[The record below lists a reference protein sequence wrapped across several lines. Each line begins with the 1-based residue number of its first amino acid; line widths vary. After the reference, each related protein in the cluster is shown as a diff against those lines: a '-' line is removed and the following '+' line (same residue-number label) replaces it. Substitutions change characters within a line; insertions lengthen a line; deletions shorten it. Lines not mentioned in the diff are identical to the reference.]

1 MSIKSKKVKKMQN
14 TIEFYKPSVQ
24 ENTKKYIDD
33 VLNFSDNGK
42 VEKLENAVKKFIGC
56 DNALA
61 TTSGTAALHLAMCA
75 LDFKRGDKVI
85 CSINVFPSVPQAVRH
100 FDAEPIFIDIE
111 GKDYNID
118 LVNLEAALKKNKS
131 KKLKA
136 IILNHMAGN
145 IVDLEAVYALAKEYN
160 VKVIEDASNA
170 MGAKYKGNYIGNTGA
185 DIAVFSFAPHL
196 CNSTVNG
203 GILICKEES
212 VHIRAQLL
220 GFHGMQNR
228 HCDIFGSVNYIY
240 DVVDIGW
247 KYDLS
252 QIEAAYCLAEF
263 EAINE
268 TLARRKE
275 IANMY
280 TKELTGVDH
289 VSLPEIADGAVV
301 SQYIVEIDKNR
312 DHFVGQLKNEGINIS
327 VHYMP
332 LHLTEYYKQKYS
344 MKVFDYS
351 VALGCFQRVMSLPMY
366 ASLSNDD
373 VKRVCEAIKK
383 VADAHI

>member
-1 MSIKSKKVKKMQN
+1 MQN
-14 TIEFYKPSVQ
+14 TVEFFKPSIQ

-33 VLNFSDNGK
+33 VLTFSDNRK
-42 VEKLENAVKKFIGC
+42 VEKLESAFKNFIGC
-56 DNALA
+56 ENALA
-61 TTSGTAALHLAMCA
+61 TTSGTSALHLAMCA

-85 CSINVFPSVPQAVRH
+85 CSINVFPSIPESVRH
-100 FDAEPIFIDIE
+100 FDAEPIFVDIE
-111 GKDYNID
+111 GENYNIEI
-118 LVNLEAALKKNKS
+118 VKLEEALRKNKS

-136 IILNHMAGN
+136 VIINHMAGH
-145 IVDLEAVYALAKEYN
+145 IMDLEAVYALAKEYN

-185 DIAVFSFAPHL
+185 DITVFSFAPHL

-203 GILICKEES
+203 GILVCKEKSIDE
-212 VHIRAQLL
+212 RARLL
-220 GFHGMQNR
+220 GFHGMYNR

-252 QIEAAYCLAEF
+252 QLEAAFCLAEF
-263 EAINE
+263 EALNQTIE
-268 TLARRKE
+268 RRQE
-275 IANMY
+275 IAKTYN
-280 TKELTGVDH
+280 EQLAGVDH
-289 VSLPEIADGAVV
+289 VTLPNLRDDDIV

-312 DHFVGQLKNEGINIS
+312 DHFVNELKKEGVNIS

-351 VALGCFQRVMSLPMY
+351 VALGAFQRVMSLPIYPSMTN
-366 ASLSNDD
+366 AE
-373 VKRVCEAIKK
+373 VMHVCEAVKK

>member
-1 MSIKSKKVKKMQN
+1 MQN
-14 TIEFYKPSVQ
+14 TIEFYKPSIQ

-33 VLNFSDNGK
+33 VLSFSDNGK
-42 VEKLENAVKKFIGC
+42 VEKLETAVKKFIGC
-56 DNALA
+56 EHALA

-100 FDAEPIFIDIE
+100 FDAEPIFVDIE
-111 GKDYNID
+111 DKEYNLN
-118 LVNLEAALKKNKS
+118 LVKLEAALKKNKS

-136 IILNHMAGN
+136 IVLNHMAGN
-145 IVDLEAVYALAKEYN
+145 IVDLEAVYALASEYK

-170 MGAKYKGNYIGNTGA
+170 MGAKYNGKYIGNTGA
-185 DIAVFSFAPHL
+185 DITVFSFAPHL

-212 VHIRAQLL
+212 VHKRAELL
-220 GFHGMQNR
+220 AFHGMQNR
-228 HCDIFGSVNYIY
+228 HCDAFGAVNYIY

-263 EAINE
+263 EALEI

-275 IANMY
+275 IAKMY
-280 TKELTGVDH
+280 TEALSGVDH
-289 VSLPEIADGAVV
+289 VALPAFSEDAIF

-312 DHFVGQLKNEGINIS
+312 DHFVGQLKNEGVNIS

-366 ASLSNDD
+366 ASLTNDE

>member
-1 MSIKSKKVKKMQN
+1 MQN
-14 TIEFYKPSVQ
+14 TIEFYKPSIQ
-24 ENTKKYIDD
+24 KNSKKYIDD
-33 VLNFSDNGK
+33 VLNFSDNKK
-42 VEKLENAVKKFIGC
+42 VEKLESAVKKFIGC
-56 DNALA
+56 ENALA

-85 CSINVFPSVPQAVRH
+85 CSINVFPSIPQAVRH
-100 FDAEPIFIDIE
+100 FDAEPIFVDIE
-111 GKDYNID
+111 EKDYNMD
-118 LVNLEAALKKNKS
+118 LGSLEAALKKNKS

-136 IILNHMAGN
+136 IVVNHMAGN
-145 IVDLEAVYALAKEYN
+145 VVDLDRVYALAAEYK

-170 MGAKYKGNYIGNTGA
+170 MGAKYKGSYIGNTGA
-185 DIAVFSFAPHL
+185 DITVFSFAPHL

-203 GILICKEES
+203 GILICKDEA
-212 VHIRAQLL
+212 VHKRAELL
-220 GFHGMQNR
+220 SFHGMQNR
-228 HCDIFGSVNYIY
+228 HCDTFGSVDYIY

-263 EAINE
+263 EALE
-268 TLARRKE
+268 KTLKRRRE
-275 IANMY
+275 IAKIY
-280 TKELTGVDH
+280 SRELKGVDH
-289 VSLPEIADGAVV
+289 VSLPDISEEAVV

-312 DHFVGQLKNEGINIS
+312 DHFVGELRKEGVNIS

-351 VALGCFQRVMSLPMY
+351 VALGCFQRVMSLPIY
-366 ASLSNDD
+366 ASLTNDE
-373 VKRVCEAIKK
+373 VNRICEAIKK
-383 VADAHI
+383 VANAHI